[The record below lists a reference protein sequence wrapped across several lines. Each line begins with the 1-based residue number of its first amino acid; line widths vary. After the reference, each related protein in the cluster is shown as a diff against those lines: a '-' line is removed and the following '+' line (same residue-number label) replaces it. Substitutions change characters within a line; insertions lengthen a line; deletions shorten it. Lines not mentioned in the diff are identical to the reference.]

1 MGGMYMLIIDRLE
14 SEFAVVEYESGKTFN
29 LPRFLLPPEAK
40 EGNVITLAIT
50 VDSSGTKERRKNI
63 ERLMDDLFE

>member
-1 MGGMYMLIIDRLE
+1 MLIIDRLE
-14 SEFAVVEYESGKTFN
+14 HDFAVVEYESGKTFN
-29 LPRFLLPPEAK
+29 LPRLLLPRDAK
-40 EGNVITLAIT
+40 EGNEITLTAT

>member
-1 MGGMYMLIIDRLE
+1 MLIIDRLE
-14 SEFAVVEYESGKTFN
+14 ADFAVVEYESGKTFN

-40 EGNVITLAIT
+40 EGDIIALTVT
-50 VDSSGTKERRKNI
+50 VDSSRTKDRRKNI

>member
-1 MGGMYMLIIDRLE
+1 MYMLIIDRLE
-14 SEFAVVEYESGKTFN
+14 FEVAVVEYESGRTFT

-40 EGNVITLAIT
+40 EGDIITLT
-50 VDSSGTKERRKNI
+50 VTVYSSGTKERRKNI

>member
-1 MGGMYMLIIDRLE
+1 MLIIDRLE

-40 EGNVITLAIT
+40 EGDVITLAVT
-50 VDSSGTKERRKNI
+50 VDSSGAKERRKNI

>member
-1 MGGMYMLIIDRLE
+1 MLIIDRLE